1 MIKEQEDNELK
12 YLMSFL
18 ANCIER
24 ELTPGANWWLTL
36 RKGLL
41 RLCILTLCCCNFFL
55 RDVRH

>member
-24 ELTPGANWWLTL
+24 ELTPGAN
-36 RKGLL
+36 
-41 RLCILTLCCCNFFL
+41 
-55 RDVRH
+55 